1 MKLGRNRQQR
11 LLGSRFT
18 ETWICSAKRKTC
30 SSMSPTYTAHIGEQR
45 GEINEERV
53 GRKNVRIL
61 VNGRE
66 WINEMKGGV

>member
-1 MKLGRNRQQR
+1 
-11 LLGSRFT
+11 
-18 ETWICSAKRKTC
+18 
-30 SSMSPTYTAHIGEQR
+30 MSPTYMAHIGEQQ
-45 GEINEERV
+45 GEIKEERV